1 MKIDKELLLEKQRQ
15 YTNEFGE
22 TIHKLN
28 NPFCNTPHLGGEII
42 SIEAKL
48 SLIEELHNLL
58 EEESISESDKHPTI
72 DTDDIKELLLN
83 KQKQYT
89 KELNNPNYDN
99 PQLGGKITFIK
110 GKLSLIEELLNLLKE
125 NPETEKTN
133 EIEKELTNIKNLS
146 QDMENIV
153 KKDITEDILTLEKEL
168 LDLQFEYDK
177 AILEK
182 ISELEDQ
189 VLKNRGGA
197 GIGDYNPGYFE
208 IHARMLCLPLLR
220 KIYDKQYEIKALEH
234 KAIQNIQ
241 QTMR

>member
-1 MKIDKELLLEKQRQ
+1 MKIDKELLLEKQKQ
-15 YTNEFGE
+15 YTKEFNE

-48 SLIEELHNLL
+48 SLIEELF
-58 EEESISESDKHPTI
+58 D
-72 DTDDIKELLLN
+72 
-83 KQKQYT
+83 
-89 KELNNPNYDN
+89 
-99 PQLGGKITFIK
+99 
-110 GKLSLIEELLNLLKE
+110 LLKE

-133 EIEKELTNIKNLS
+133 EEDLISKSTENPTVKTDEIEKELTNIKNLF

-153 KKDITEDILTLEKEL
+153 KKDITEEILTLEKEL

-182 ISELEDQ
+182 ISELEEQAIKD
-189 VLKNRGGA
+189 RGGA

-220 KIYDKQYEIKALEH
+220 KIYDKQYEIKVLEH

>member
-1 MKIDKELLLEKQRQ
+1 MKIDKELLLNKQKH
-15 YTNEFGE
+15 YAEEFAD

-28 NPFCNTPHLGGEII
+28 NPFC
-42 SIEAKL
+42 
-48 SLIEELHNLL
+48 
-58 EEESISESDKHPTI
+58 
-72 DTDDIKELLLN
+72 DIP
-83 KQKQYT
+83 Y
-89 KELNNPNYDN
+89 
-99 PQLGGKITFIK
+99 LGGKITFIE
-110 GKLSLIEELLNLLKE
+110 GKLALIKELYNLLEEESESEIANKE
-125 NPETEKTN
+125 KPISEPSKHPTIDGD
-133 EIEKELTNIKNLS
+133 EIKKELNNITNLF

-153 KKDITEDILTLEKEL
+153 KKDITEEILTLEKEL

-177 AILEK
+177 TILEK
-182 ISELEDQ
+182 ISELEEQAIKD
-189 VLKNRGGA
+189 RGGA

>member
-1 MKIDKELLLEKQRQ
+1 MKIDKELLLNKQKQ
-15 YTNEFGE
+15 YTKEFNE

-72 DTDDIKELLLN
+72 NTD
-83 KQKQYT
+83 
-89 KELNNPNYDN
+89 
-99 PQLGGKITFIK
+99 
-110 GKLSLIEELLNLLKE
+110 
-125 NPETEKTN
+125 
-133 EIEKELTNIKNLS
+133 EIEKELTNIKNLF

-182 ISELEDQ
+182 ISELEEQAIKD
-189 VLKNRGGA
+189 RGGA

-220 KIYDKQYEIKALEH
+220 KIYDKQYEIKTLEH

>member
-48 SLIEELHNLL
+48 SLIEELL
-58 EEESISESDKHPTI
+58 D
-72 DTDDIKELLLN
+72 
-83 KQKQYT
+83 
-89 KELNNPNYDN
+89 
-99 PQLGGKITFIK
+99 
-110 GKLSLIEELLNLLKE
+110 LLKK

-133 EIEKELTNIKNLS
+133 KEDLISKSTENPTVKTDEIEKELTNIKNLF

-153 KKDITEDILTLEKEL
+153 KKDITEEILTLEKEL

-189 VLKNRGGA
+189 ALKNNGGA